1 MITAIWGAA
10 ENPFLDRSSY
20 MDKFGLSAHFQ
31 WKTVRTW
38 NTKIIEHFI
47 TFLTRGRT

>member
-20 MDKFGLSAHFQ
+20 MDKFGF
-31 WKTVRTW
+31 
-38 NTKIIEHFI
+38 EI
-47 TFLTRGRT
+47 TSNGKLTEPEIQRL